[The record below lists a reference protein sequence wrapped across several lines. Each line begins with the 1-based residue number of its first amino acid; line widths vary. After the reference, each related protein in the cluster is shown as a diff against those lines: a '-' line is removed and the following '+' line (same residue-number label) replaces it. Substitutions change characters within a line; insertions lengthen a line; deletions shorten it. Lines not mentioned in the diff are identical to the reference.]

1 MFNLLDLMRAAQ
13 GGAAM
18 ENMSRQFGL
27 SVDQTRRS
35 MEALMPA
42 FALGFQRSA
51 TDPTGFA
58 NLLRMMGSGQYA
70 GFFEQPAMAFS
81 PRARSEGNDI
91 LGTLFGPEVSRQ
103 VAEQAAAWAGVAPEM
118 MRQMMPSVATML
130 MGGLSKSAAS
140 EGLADMFE
148 QFAHALRGGGT
159 PAARPQSQR
168 STAGGGNGTAQD
180 PFAAWA
186 NMLGSMW
193 GGASPNEPKAPEVEP
208 PANDAAP
215 NPFAPW
221 TAMMSGM
228 LGGEAA
234 PEPPEAESPRR
245 SSSKGS
251 REATPEPPNPFEF
264 FSHMVETG
272 IGAQQQYVAA
282 LQNIFDSYWGA
293 GAKRR

>member
-1 MFNLLDLMRAAQ
+1 
-13 GGAAM
+13 
-18 ENMSRQFGL
+18 
-27 SVDQTRRS
+27 
-35 MEALMPA
+35 
-42 FALGFQRSA
+42 
-51 TDPTGFA
+51 
-58 NLLRMMGSGQYA
+58 
-70 GFFEQPAMAFS
+70 
-81 PRARSEGNDI
+81 
-91 LGTLFGPEVSRQ
+91 
-103 VAEQAAAWAGVAPEM
+103 M

-148 QFAHALRGGGT
+148 QFAHALRGGT

-168 STAGGGNGTAQD
+168 TTASSGNGTAPD

-208 PANDAAP
+208 PGNDAAP
-215 NPFAPW
+215 NSFAPW

-228 LGGEAA
+228 LGGETT
-234 PEPPEAESPRR
+234 PEPPDAKPSP
-245 SSSKGS
+245 KAA
-251 REATPEPPNPFEF
+251 REAAPEPPNPFEF

>member
-168 STAGGGNGTAQD
+168 STAGGGNGTAPD

-228 LGGEAA
+228 LGGETT
-234 PEPPEAESPRR
+234 PEPSQAKPKA
-245 SSSKGS
+245 S
-251 REATPEPPNPFEF
+251 REPPNPFEF